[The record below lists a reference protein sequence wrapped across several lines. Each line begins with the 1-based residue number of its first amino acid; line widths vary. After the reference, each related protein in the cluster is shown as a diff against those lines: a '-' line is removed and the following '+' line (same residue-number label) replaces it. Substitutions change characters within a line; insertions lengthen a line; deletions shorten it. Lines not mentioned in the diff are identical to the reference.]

1 MYIQKVFL
9 SHITL
14 RLIPERD
21 HKGGKCLPYNTA
33 VFPIFE
39 TKTID

>member
-1 MYIQKVFL
+1 MYTQKVFL

-21 HKGGKCLPYNTA
+21 PKGDKCLPYNIV